1 MSCVKATQWF
11 VFTCEHNLKRC
22 GKHLSLLK
30 IFFFSFETFW
40 PLGKHLKITS
50 ASTVA
55 AKNENCAFPYLNLM
69 DYWKSNF
76 QVDMYVVLCM
86 PPHVFLSRGKLS
98 LKIWKLI
105 SSFVNNIIS
114 MRRYYFKQKIECRLQ
129 KVMFCV
135 PSKQLMSQA

>member
-11 VFTCEHNLKRC
+11 VFTREHNLKRC

-50 ASTVA
+50 AGKVA
-55 AKNENCAFPYLNLM
+55 AKNENFAFPYLNLM
-69 DYWKSNF
+69 DYWKKMLF
-76 QVDMYVVLCM
+76 RCVVLCM
-86 PPHVFLSRGKLS
+86 PPPGFVPWGKLS

-135 PSKQLMSQA
+135 PLKQLMSEA